1 MTEQI
6 KFELMR
12 RYINE
17 HNDSSSG
24 IKNKVVYS
32 ITISTN
38 TQLDKIHRKR
48 ESLRILRIT
57 LELCVLL
64 YTLLSRHNED
74 SDFGVLIDEFSQIF
88 IIK

>member
-1 MTEQI
+1 MEQI
-6 KFELMR
+6 KFELMQW
-12 RYINE
+12 YINE
-17 HNDSSSG
+17 HNDSSPG

-38 TQLDKIHRKR
+38 TPLDKIHRKR

-57 LELCVLL
+57 LELCVLF
-64 YTLLSRHNED
+64 YTLLSRHDKD
-74 SDFGVLIDEFSQIF
+74 SDSVVLIGEFSQIF